1 MADYTPENIK
11 TKSREELKEI
21 AVSYGI
27 SNGYHGRSISKMRK
41 SDYIDYI
48 CESLVTPTSS
58 PTRNNLS
65 EDSSDTPAFNAG
77 VSQVPPNAPLR
88 RGRTRNPQNS
98 SPTQAEMGNPVLARV
113 PARVPGAQRP
123 RPVRERSS
131 DLIIHFISPLMGL
144 GNFDDDESPQ
154 TPINNDRRPFSARR
168 RLDFGPLNLLDFFMG
183 LTDSQEEEVQRD
195 FKGEFPMGEEPEQAH
210 KDVQCT
216 VCLHNKICVLFQK
229 CKHVVTC
236 GPCGLKVKKCPM
248 CKNPLDDDDKIR
260 VFLP

>member
-98 SPTQAEMGNPVLARV
+98 SPTQAEMGNPALARV
-113 PARVPGAQRP
+113 PARVPG
-123 RPVRERSS
+123 
-131 DLIIHFISPLMGL
+131 
-144 GNFDDDESPQ
+144 
-154 TPINNDRRPFSARR
+154 
-168 RLDFGPLNLLDFFMG
+168 
-183 LTDSQEEEVQRD
+183 EVQYPA
-195 FKGEFPMGEEPEQAH
+195 KLLLLKISLEKHWLNEPQYL
-210 KDVQCT
+210 T
-216 VCLHNKICVLFQK
+216 I
-229 CKHVVTC
+229 
-236 GPCGLKVKKCPM
+236 
-248 CKNPLDDDDKIR
+248 IR
-260 VFLP
+260 YKSILLP